1 VLNFIS
7 ENRNRIEFYTIFIST
22 YFNVIEEMWFGVTVV
37 QRIFAEFM
45 QNKNRLF
52 GFTPKDGFTI
62 L

>member
-1 VLNFIS
+1 MV
-7 ENRNRIEFYTIFIST
+7 
-22 YFNVIEEMWFGVTVV
+22 FGVTVV

-52 GFTPKDGFTI
+52 GFTQKDGFTI